1 MSRWVRSLLF
11 RFLVNFCT
19 CSKNECLHL
28 YLPHRQRRN
37 QGPSKVRTSLSGGG
51 QPLTSVFK
59 SHPRLGYNY
68 ICIRGGCAED
78 SLLGKDSVAATI
90 PARRGGRRRGGRRRG
105 AVLRELRRGYGFPRR
120 ARRPFELPKT

>member
-1 MSRWVRSLLF
+1 MNACISIFPTGRGGTKDLVRF
-11 RFLVNFCT
+11 
-19 CSKNECLHL
+19 ELH
-28 YLPHRQRRN
+28 YL
-37 QGPSKVRTSLSGGG
+37 GG

-68 ICIRGGCAED
+68 ICISGGCAED
-78 SLLGKDSVAATI
+78 SLLGKDSVATTI

>member
-1 MSRWVRSLLF
+1 MNACISIFPTGRGGTKDLVRF
-11 RFLVNFCT
+11 
-19 CSKNECLHL
+19 ELH
-28 YLPHRQRRN
+28 YL
-37 QGPSKVRTSLSGGG
+37 GGG

-90 PARRGGRRRGGRRRG
+90 PARRGERRRG
-105 AVLRELRRGYGFPRR
+105 AVLRELRRGYDFPRR